1 MYMQNSNVVK
11 KSPLTLCRLFY
22 RPTKA
27 PEHQNFSM
35 FTLESLKDEKI
46 RESLSVQNLLQFGEF
61 FDILVKKKSAL
72 LLLFSDSICL
82 R

>member
-11 KSPLTLCRLFY
+11 KSPLTLCRLFL

-61 FDILVKKKSAL
+61 FDILVKNVRTTL
-72 LLLFSDSICL
+72 VI
-82 R
+82 